1 MSGRKNTLLKY
12 QSVTNGNMATNIISA
27 VTSLQY
33 LDNSGIQFN
42 FSGSPVGTFQVQVS
56 ADYAQD
62 SYGNVTNPGNWAPI
76 ILTYLLSGVVTQSTS
91 IPTSVGSPVY
101 VDVNQT
107 SSPYIRAVYNA
118 VSGSGTLNV
127 FLTAKEL

>member
-76 ILTYLLSGVVTQSTS
+76 ILTYVLAGVITQSTS

>member
-1 MSGRKNTLLKY
+1 
-12 QSVTNGNMATNIISA
+12 MATNIISA

-76 ILTYLLSGVVTQSTS
+76 ILTYVLAGVITQSTS